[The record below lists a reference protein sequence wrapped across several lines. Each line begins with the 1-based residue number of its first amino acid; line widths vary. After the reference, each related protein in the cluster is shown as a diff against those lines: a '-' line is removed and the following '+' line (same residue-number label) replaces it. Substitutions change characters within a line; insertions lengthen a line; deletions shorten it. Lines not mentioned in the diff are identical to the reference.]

1 MKERQN
7 TTKYENNPFKKY
19 ENTQDMITTSA
30 YTKYNQK
37 TYFSNP
43 KHQTAD

>member
-7 TTKYENNPFKKY
+7 TTKYENNPFKAMR
-19 ENTQDMITTSA
+19 TLQDMITVSA

-37 TYFSNP
+37 KIFQNQNTKQY
-43 KHQTAD
+43 